1 MRAAIQLLMSR
12 PARLAKYRKVV
23 RMVAVV
29 TEKFEVSFSKVIGL
43 SFKKGDAPLPSCTM
57 HLSTAQDFQ
66 ISWIYSPD

>member
-1 MRAAIQLLMSR
+1 
-12 PARLAKYRKVV
+12 
-23 RMVAVV
+23 MVAVV